1 MTRSRHGRLSWFP
14 VGAAALLLLGGSA
27 PLHGQFYQFN
37 DNKIQYR
44 QLDWQVLKGPRVDVY
59 YYPAEAALAP
69 VALAYAEESYDVL
82 ALKFGHTVTSRV
94 PLIIYASHADFEQT
108 NILPF
113 TPPDGLL
120 GVTDFLKRRVTL
132 PFRGNFAE
140 FRHTLRHEMVHVFQI
155 SLLYDRYVRSPR
167 SAQIPF
173 PLWFT
178 EGLAEYWSAG
188 EDARDEMIM
197 RDLVLSGRL
206 PSLPELSYIG
216 GGIVYPLGG
225 RIHRWLAQTY
235 GDWRI
240 ASLYHEMW
248 RYDTFEAA
256 MLATYGRSLAQL
268 NEEFQ
273 VAMRRSYYGV
283 VDGHAALPAVARLIA
298 PVAIK
303 PTFSP
308 DDSTGGEVIY
318 ASAANGYVSLVSRAL
333 DGGPAETIVRS
344 GRGAT
349 FENLHSF
356 DSRVDASR
364 PGLLL
369 FSTRYSDRDALLIYD
384 RRRARISGRYQF
396 PSLVSILSPV
406 WAADGRSVIFSG
418 LAESGISDLYRVQ
431 LPDGKLERLTDDTY
445 QDLDP
450 SLSPD
455 GTRLV
460 FASDRTAD
468 GLEDAVNLFVMD
480 LATGGIRQLTSGPW
494 VDETPRWLPSDRIL
508 FSSSRD
514 GVLNA
519 FSVDT
524 LGQGRRETSAWT
536 GAFDAAPVDGRDAL
550 LVSGFNNLSLGVY
563 LYPADSTARQEQ
575 FALPDSIPPHSE
587 WSWPAGEE
595 RGDVAV
601 APSQPYDRKYT
612 LDFATGEFAYAPKF
626 GTGQGAT
633 VLVSDLLSDNLFYLN
648 VSTYQGRKLRNV
660 FENISML
667 GLYLNQTRRVNWGV
681 GAFRFKGSQ
690 YEGDFNVAYTESTV
704 GAFGLLR
711 YPLNRYARIEA
722 QAQLEHSDRFDFPP
736 LPVNEP
742 RRVGWIGS
750 QFLTFIHDNTLWTQ
764 TGPLD
769 GHHLLLTAGISSDFN
784 NARFDNYTT
793 AIDARQ
799 YFRLG
804 RKSAFAVRGF
814 GYYSSGDRPA
824 RVNIGGT
831 VGLRGYP
838 NYGYILGSKAWLGNA
853 ELRFPLL
860 DYFTL
865 GTAIG
870 AARFPEIQGAFFVDA
885 GRAWFTR
892 DEDRALLGSYGVSFR
907 WPVFPGLVLRLD
919 WGRRFSDGKFN
930 GYGLTDQQRSRSF
943 LQLFF
948 GYNY

>member
-1 MTRSRHGRLSWFP
+1 MAPSAPATRSSLLL
-14 VGAAALLLLGGSA
+14 AALLLVGGSPGLA
-27 PLHGQFYQFN
+27 AQFYQFN

-44 QLDWQVLKGPRVDVY
+44 ELDWQVLKGPRVDVY
-59 YYPAEAALAP
+59 YYPAEADLAP
-69 VALAYAEESYDVL
+69 VALAYAEETYDVL
-82 ALKFGHTVTSRV
+82 ALKFGHTVTNRV

-113 TPPDGLL
+113 TPPEGLL

-167 SAQIPF
+167 SAQIPL

-206 PSLPELSYIG
+206 PSLPELSYVS

-225 RIHRWLAQTY
+225 RIHRWLAETY
-235 GDWRI
+235 GDWRV
-240 ASLYHEMW
+240 ASLYREMW

-256 MLATYGRSLAQL
+256 VLGTYGRSLAQL

-273 VAMRRSYYGV
+273 VAMRRSYFGAV
-283 VDGHAALPAVARLIA
+283 EGRSALPAVARLVS

-303 PTFSP
+303 PSFSP
-308 DDSTGGEVIY
+308 NDTTGGDAIY
-318 ASAANGYVSLVSRAL
+318 ASAANGYVSLVSRPL
-333 DGGPAETIVRS
+333 DGGPVTTIIRS
-344 GRGAT
+344 GRGVT
-349 FENLHSF
+349 FENLHAF

-369 FSTRYSDRDALLIYD
+369 FSTRYTDRDALLIYD
-384 RRRARISGRYQF
+384 RVQGKITGRYQF
-396 PSLVSILSPV
+396 PALVSILSPV
-406 WAADGRSVIFSG
+406 WAPDGRSVIFSG
-418 LAESGISDLYRVQ
+418 LAETGISDLYRMT
-431 LPDGKLERLTDDTY
+431 LPDGHLERLTNDSY

-460 FASDRTAD
+460 FASDRTAE
-468 GLEDAVNLFVMD
+468 GINDAINLFIMD
-480 LATGGIRQLTSGPW
+480 LGTGAIRQLTSGSW
-494 VDETPRWLPSDRIL
+494 VDETPRWYEPDRIL
-508 FSSSRD
+508 FSSGRD

-536 GAFDAAPVDGRDAL
+536 GAFDAVPVEGRDAF
-550 LVSGFNNLSLGVY
+550 LVGGFNNLSLGIY

-575 FALPDSIPPHSE
+575 FAAPENLAPHSA
-587 WSWPAGEE
+587 WVWPAATS
-595 RGDVAV
+595 GDVAA
-601 APSQPYDRKYT
+601 APSRPYTRKYT
-612 LDFATGEFAYAPKF
+612 LDFATGEFAYAPKI

-633 VLVSDLLSDNLFYLN
+633 VLISDLLSDNLFYVN
-648 VSTYQGRKLRNV
+648 VSTYQGRRLRNV

-667 GLYLNQTRRVNWGV
+667 GLYLNQTHRVNWGV

-690 YEGDFNVAYTESTV
+690 YEGDFNVAYEENTA
-704 GAFGLLR
+704 GGFGLLR
-711 YPLNRYARIEA
+711 YPLDRYARVEA
-722 QAQLEHSDRFDFPP
+722 QVQLEHSDRFDFPP
-736 LPVNEP
+736 LPVDEP
-742 RRVGWIGS
+742 RRVGWIVS
-750 QFLTFIHDNTLWTQ
+750 QALSFIHDNTLWTQ
-764 TGPLD
+764 TGPID
-769 GHHLLLTAGISSDFN
+769 GHHLLLTAGIGSDLN
-784 NARFDNYTT
+784 NARFDRYTT

-804 RKSAFAVRGF
+804 RKSAFAVRGL
-814 GYYSSGDRPA
+814 GYYSSGDRPV
-824 RVNIGGT
+824 RINVGGT
-831 VGLRGYP
+831 TGLRGYP
-838 NYGYILGSKAWLGNA
+838 NYGYLLGSKAWMGNA

-892 DEDRALLGSYGVSFR
+892 EEHRALLGSYGVSFR

-919 WGRRFSDGKFN
+919 WGRRFSNDKFN
-930 GYGLTDQQRSRSF
+930 GYGLTDKQKRRSF
-943 LQLFF
+943 LQFFF

>member
-1 MTRSRHGRLSWFP
+1 MSVARRCQPGWRTLVLATLLTAGR
-14 VGAAALLLLGGSA
+14 GAGLQA
-27 PLHGQFYQFN
+27 QFYQFN

-59 YYPAEAALAP
+59 YYPSEAKLAP
-69 VALAYAEESYDVL
+69 LALAYAEQTYDVL

-113 TPPDGLL
+113 TPPEGLL

-167 SAQIPF
+167 SAQIPL

-188 EDARDEMIM
+188 EDARDEMIL

-206 PSLPELSYIG
+206 PSLPELSYVS

-235 GDWRI
+235 GEWRI
-240 ASLYHEMW
+240 ANLYHEMW

-273 VAMRRSYYGV
+273 VAMRHSYFGAIE
-283 VDGHAALPAVARLIA
+283 GRASLPALARLIS

-303 PTFSP
+303 PAFSP
-308 DDSTGGEVIY
+308 NDTTGGDAIY
-318 ASAANGYVSLVSRAL
+318 ASAANGYVSLVSRPL
-333 DGGPAETIVRS
+333 DGGHAETIIRS

-349 FENLHSF
+349 FENLHAF

-369 FSTRYSDRDALLIYD
+369 FSTRYEDRDALLIYD
-384 RRRARISGRYQF
+384 RSLRRIRGRYQF
-396 PSLVSILSPV
+396 PSLVSILSPA
-406 WAADGRSVIFSG
+406 WAPDGHSVIFSG
-418 LAESGISDLYRVQ
+418 LAESGISDLYRVT
-431 LPDGKLERLTDDTY
+431 LPDGHLERLTDDPY

-455 GTRLV
+455 GSKLV

-468 GLEDAVNLFVMD
+468 GLSDAVNLFVMD
-480 LATGGIRQLTSGPW
+480 LATGSIRQLTAGPW
-494 VDETPRWLPSDRIL
+494 VDETPRWMSNDRIL

-514 GVLNA
+514 GVLNV

-536 GAFDAAPVDGRDAL
+536 GAFDAVPVEGRDAF
-550 LVSGFNNLSLGVY
+550 LVGGFNDLSLGIY
-563 LYPADSTARQEQ
+563 LYPADSVARQEQ
-575 FALPDSIPPHSE
+575 ITLPDSVPAHSA
-587 WSWPAGEE
+587 WGWPAGES
-595 RGDVAV
+595 GDVAV
-601 APSQPYDRKYT
+601 AASRPYNRKYSV
-612 LDFATGEFAYAPKF
+612 DFATGEFVYAPKF
-626 GTGQGAT
+626 GTGQGGT
-633 VLVSDLLSDNLFYLN
+633 VLVSDLLSDNLFYVN
-648 VSTYQGRKLRNV
+648 VSTFQGRKLRNV
-660 FENISML
+660 FENISLL
-667 GLYLNQTRRVNWGV
+667 GLYLNQTHRVNWGV

-690 YEGDFNVAYTESTV
+690 YEGDFNIAYTESTA

-711 YPLNRYARIEA
+711 YPLDRYARIEA
-722 QAQLEHSDRFDFPP
+722 QVQMAHSDRFDFPP
-736 LPVNEP
+736 LPVDEP
-742 RRVGWIGS
+742 RRVGWIAS
-750 QFLTFIHDNTLWTQ
+750 QSLSFVHDNSLWTQ
-764 TGPLD
+764 TGPID
-769 GHHLLLTAGISSDFN
+769 GHHLLLTVGIASDFN
-784 NARFDNYTT
+784 NARFDSYNA

-804 RKSAFAVRGF
+804 RKSAFAVQGL
-814 GYYSSGDRPA
+814 GYYSSGDRPS
-824 RVNIGGT
+824 RINIGGT
-831 VGLRGYP
+831 TGLRGYP

-885 GRAWFTR
+885 GRAWFTS
-892 DEDRALLGSYGVSFR
+892 DEHRALLGSYGVSFR

-919 WGRRFSDGKFN
+919 WGRRFTDGKFA
-930 GYGLTDQQRSRSF
+930 GYGLTDRQRRRSF